1 MLGSENEF
9 VFVESLS
16 VQQRARL
23 HALYQL
29 EWWTKD
35 RRIND
40 VEEMLKQSLVFA
52 FVKEPSNDLAAFARV
67 LTDGV
72 FKALLFD
79 VIVAPA
85 FRGCGLGDR
94 LMQRIVSDPKLS
106 KVRHLE
112 LYCLPDLVR
121 FYERTHFSSR
131 VAGVTLMRRTNW

>member
-9 VFVESLS
+9 VFVKNLS
-16 VQQRARL
+16 VQQKAQL
-23 HALYQL
+23 QAFYQG

-35 RRIND
+35 RTID
-40 VEEMLKQSLVFA
+40 QVEEMLKQSLVFA
-52 FVKEPSNDLAAFARV
+52 LVREPSNDLAAFARV

-72 FKALLFD
+72 FKALIFD

-85 FRGCGLGDR
+85 FRGRGLGDR
-94 LMQRIVSDPKLS
+94 LMQRIVNDPRLS

-112 LYCLPDLVR
+112 LYCLPDLVP
-121 FYERTHFSSR
+121 FYERTNFSPK